1 MASNECFSA
10 EYDKLDGVITKASHH
25 EVINRIKTM
34 EVTMVP
40 DPMFICAIKRNK
52 FVKVIK
58 RSCFEYLIIER
69 EGSALLALRCTMCIA
84 AHLPLYSGG

>member
-10 EYDKLDGVITKASHH
+10 EYEKLDGVITKASHH

-40 DPMFICAIKRNK
+40 DPVFICSIKRNK
-52 FVKVIK
+52 FVKLIK
-58 RSCFEYLIIER
+58 YEYLIIER
-69 EGSALLALRCTMCIA
+69 EGSALLA
-84 AHLPLYSGG
+84 